1 MNTNENFDHSIT
13 NLALTVF
20 NIHTI
25 KCCLCELKTQVMD
38 ANHTQKIQFIG
49 TEEDMLKLCSRLVDR

>member
-1 MNTNENFDHSIT
+1 MNTSQNSDHFT
-13 NLALTVF
+13 MNLALTVF

-38 ANHTQKIQFIG
+38 ANHTQTIQY
-49 TEEDMLKLCSRLVDR
+49 TRTKRKTC